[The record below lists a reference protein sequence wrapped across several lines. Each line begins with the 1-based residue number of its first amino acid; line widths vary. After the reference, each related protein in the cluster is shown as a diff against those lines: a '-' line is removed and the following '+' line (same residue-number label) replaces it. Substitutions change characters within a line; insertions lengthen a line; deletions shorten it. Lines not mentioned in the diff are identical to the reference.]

1 MRARLFAALTAG
13 LIVAPFAAAD
23 DWPHWM
29 GPKRDNVWYETGI
42 LDKFPKDGPKKVWS
56 FPLSGGYAGPAVVN
70 GKVIVT
76 DYVTKDKV
84 PEGNWEF
91 KEQTGVERVWCVD
104 AKTGKEVWKHEY
116 PVTYKISYSAGPRCT
131 PIFDGDKVY
140 TLGAMGD
147 LYCLTAK
154 DGKEVWKKQLKDV
167 YQAKVAAWGYAAHP
181 LIDGDNIITIG
192 GGEGSHIVAL
202 NKTTGA
208 EVWKSQSPPED
219 GFGYVPPSIVEAG
232 GVRQLITATPRA
244 IRALDPATGKR
255 LWTQEYGAT
264 SGSVIMTPVKF
275 GDYLYFG
282 GYQNKNILLKLAKDK
297 PDATT
302 EWRDKKGHGVAAVNV
317 QPFLHDGVV
326 YGFDDSGAFYAVELP
341 SGKRLW
347 EDNRVVGY
355 PDPKDDTKTVAL
367 GSSTAFIV
375 KNGDRFFFFT
385 EKGDLVIGTL
395 SKDGYK
401 EIDRAKGLLEAT
413 DTCFG
418 RKVVWCQPA
427 FADKKMFVR
436 NGKEMICV
444 DLAK

>member
-1 MRARLFAALTAG
+1 MNARLAALAV
-13 LIVAPFAAAD
+13 LVAAPVAVAD

-42 LDKFPKDGPKKVWS
+42 VEKFPAGGPKKVWT
-56 FPLSGGYAGPAVVN
+56 FPVAGGYAGPAVAG
-70 GKVIVT
+70 GKVVVT
-76 DYVTKDKV
+76 DYVTNDKV
-84 PEGNWEF
+84 EEGNWDF
-91 KEQTGVERVWCVD
+91 KEQTGIERVWCVD
-104 AKTGKEVWKHEY
+104 AKTGKPVWKHEY
-116 PVTYKISYSAGPRCT
+116 PVKYKISYPAGPRCT
-131 PIFDGDKVY
+131 PIFDADKVY

-147 LYCLTAK
+147 LICFTAA
-154 DGKEVWKKQLKDV
+154 DGKIVWQKQLKDE
-167 YQAKVAAWGYAAHP
+167 YQAKVAVWGYAAHP
-181 LIDGDNIITIG
+181 LIDGDHLITIG

-202 NKTTGA
+202 NKATGK

-219 GFGYVPPSIVEAG
+219 GFGYVPPSIIEAG
-232 GVRQLITATPRA
+232 GVRQLITVTPRA

-264 SGSVIMTPVKF
+264 SGSVIMIPVRYQ
-275 GDYLYFG
+275 DYLYFG
-282 GYQNKNILLKLAKDK
+282 GYEKKNILLKLAKDK

-317 QPFLHDGVV
+317 QPFLQDGVV
-326 YGFDDSGAFYAVELP
+326 YGFDDSGIMYAVELP

-347 EDNRVVGY
+347 ESTDVVGG
-355 PDPKDDTKTVAL
+355 PAK
-367 GSSTAFIV
+367 GSETAFIV

-401 EIDRAKGLLEAT
+401 EVDRAKGVIAT
-413 DTCFG
+413 TDPAFG
-418 RKVVWCQPA
+418 RKVVWCMPA

-436 NGKEMICV
+436 NGKELICV